1 MKRFTYTILPICLIL
16 TACGG
21 TPRPLPDI
29 SHARVWHVDAD
40 AARGVSGGRAV
51 RQNAPQA
58 YPQYAAQP
66 VAPQTYP
73 QYATPQIAPQA
84 YSQYTAPQVAQ
95 PTYPNV
101 YQSTRPVADH
111 AKAYSR
117 STSADFLPLIMQAE
131 NQSSGYV
138 RSILAKSREMTLYHK
153 EIIEGGCWDYLD
165 AAWTRA
171 GVGRNMRQTVYK
183 SEQGG
188 AYAHVDDLRVGD
200 WIYHI
205 NHSYR
210 NIEHSGMFI
219 GWVDKNR
226 NLGLTLSYA
235 GEGRK
240 EPARYK
246 VYDLSSVYNI
256 MRAPS

>member
-21 TPRPLPDI
+21 APRPLPDI

-40 AARGVSGGRAV
+40 AARTIGGHATPSIYH
-51 RQNAPQA
+51 QTNT
-58 YPQYAAQP
+58 
-66 VAPQTYP
+66 PQTS
-73 QYATPQIAPQA
+73 AA
-84 YSQYTAPQVAQ
+84 S
-95 PTYPNV
+95 
-101 YQSTRPVADH
+101 
-111 AKAYSR
+111 AYSR
-117 STSADFLPLIMQAE
+117 STSTDFLPLIMQAE

-183 SEQGG
+183 SQQGG

-205 NHSYR
+205 NHSYN

>member
-1 MKRFTYTILPICLIL
+1 MTRFNLLILPTCLIL

-21 TPRPLPDI
+21 SPRPIPDI
-29 SHARVWHVDAD
+29 SHARVWHVNDD
-40 AARGVSGGRAV
+40 AARNLSQYGAAHYAPATNHTSVQFVSHSQHQTHTDAPLYH
-51 RQNAPQA
+51 QAFLPSSPAAPTLPQA
-58 YPQYAAQP
+58 SSYVQP
-66 VAPQTYP
+66 KK
-73 QYATPQIAPQA
+73 
-84 YSQYTAPQVAQ
+84 QVASIF
-95 PTYPNV
+95 NR
-101 YQSTRPVADH
+101 QSND
-111 AKAYSR
+111 
-117 STSADFLPLIMQAE
+117 DFLPIIMQAE

-138 RSILAKSREMTLYHK
+138 KSILAKSREMTLYRK
-153 EIIEGGCWDYLD
+153 EIIQGGCWDYLD

-171 GVGRNMRQTVYK
+171 GVTRNMRQTVYK
-183 SEQGG
+183 SQHGG

-200 WIYHI
+200 WIYHV
-205 NHSYR
+205 NHSYH

-219 GWVDKNR
+219 GWVDKSR

-256 MRAPS
+256 MRAPN